1 MYVTKHTD
9 YSFRTLMLLA
19 MQKPDMLMSIAEIS
33 KSLNISKT
41 HLMKVV
47 NRLATLELVETVR
60 GRHGGVRLWCNLED
74 VNIGTV
80 FRELEEIEVIINCGD
95 GPCLFLGICRL
106 DKMFHDAAESF
117 VRELDR
123 YTLAD
128 LVHNKLQLQTVI
140 RRHVKSL
147 S

>member
-19 MQKPDMLMSIAEIS
+19 LQKQDVLMSIEEIS
-33 KSLNISKT
+33 ESLNVSGT

-60 GRHGGVRLWCNLED
+60 GRNGGVRLWCNLEEI
-74 VNIGTV
+74 NIGVV
-80 FRELEEIEVIINCGD
+80 FRELEEIEEIINCDD
-95 GPCLFLGICRL
+95 GPCLFRGICSL

-117 VRELDR
+117 IRELDK

-128 LVHNKLQLQTVI
+128 LVHNKPQLQTVI
-140 RRHVKSL
+140 RRHLNS
-147 S
+147 